1 MTTVSVV
8 KPPVRT
14 VTTTSSPDTV
24 STSQSGGGTS
34 ETQPPIRSVVTTKSN
49 QEVVTHVQV
58 STVIAADVGQ
68 SGPAGAAGAKGDT
81 GDPGVYVGPTAPANT
96 SLVWVDTSVPTVAN
110 GALGHYGSL
119 YSTVRQWC
127 TSAST
132 GQPILFDG
140 LDSTNGI
147 SLVNGSRIT
156 ISRTGV
162 YNFQWSGQ
170 FTNHQNNVATDVRI
184 WISIDGTPW
193 VGSTGVV
200 TVPGAKGATSGNEG
214 HIVSGWNFIHP
225 FTAGQYFQFIW
236 ASDVASTTNS
246 GIILDTPPITSYSPT
261 TSSVV
266 ATIQQV

>member
-1 MTTVSVV
+1 VTTVSVV

-68 SGPAGAAGAKGDT
+68 SGPAGAKGDT
-81 GDPGVYVGPTAPANT
+81 GNPGVYVGPTAPSDT
-96 SLVWVDTSVPTVAN
+96 TLVWVDTSVPIVSN

-119 YSTVRQWC
+119 YSTARQWC

-132 GQPILFDG
+132 GQPMLFDG

-170 FTNHQNNVATDVRI
+170 FTNYQNNTATDVRI

-193 VGSTGVV
+193 AGSTGVV
-200 TVPGAKGATSGNEG
+200 TVPGNGG

-246 GIILDTPPITSYSPT
+246 GIVLDTPPVTAYSPT

>member
-1 MTTVSVV
+1 VTTVSVV
-8 KPPVRT
+8 KPPTRT

-68 SGPAGAAGAKGDT
+68 SGPAGAAGVKGDT
-81 GDPGVYVGPTAPANT
+81 GNPGVYVGPTAPADT
-96 SLVWVDTSVPTVAN
+96 TLVWVDNSVPIVSN

-119 YSTVRQWC
+119 YSTARQWC

-132 GQPILFDG
+132 GQPIMFDG

-200 TVPGAKGATSGNEG
+200 TVPGNEG

-236 ASDVASTTNS
+236 ASDVASTINS
-246 GIILDTPPITSYSPT
+246 GIVLDTPPVTAYSPT